1 MRFRLLILGLIIST
15 AMFSNRT
22 MAQETEAS
30 PLGPGQTSKAIYLGP
45 VVGYNMSMHSV
56 NLASFAEDPLCPFFE
71 NGSSNGFHVGLFYEH
86 ILGSVTSKHSIV
98 GRLLYNALPA
108 YFEKVGDTYPSLV
121 DDGQG
126 GYTTVMSSTEHTV
139 DVSYNLISLNL
150 MYKFNA
156 VAGLVLTVGPV
167 FDFVMSNNLTQKYK
181 IVEPDNV
188 QFKPSDDPNL
198 KYEDNNRTIIVYD
211 GDIGKGQG
219 SSSTRFALKFGL
231 QYEIITGGKVDFIP
245 GFFYN
250 LGLTNATS
258 NENWKVS
265 AIQASVDIRFAIGG

>member
-1 MRFRLLILGLIIST
+1 MRFRLLIFGLLITTI
-15 AMFSNRT
+15 MFSYEAN
-22 MAQETEAS
+22 AQGSEAN
-30 PLGPGQTSKAIYLGP
+30 PLAPGQTSKAIYLGP
-45 VVGYNMSMHSV
+45 VLGYNMSMHSV

-71 NGSSNGFHVGLFYEH
+71 NGSANGFHVGVFYEH
-86 ILGSVTSKHSIV
+86 ILGRVTSKHSIV
-98 GRLLYNALPA
+98 GRLLYNSLPA

-126 GYTTVMSSTEHTV
+126 GYTTVMSSTQHTV
-139 DVSYNLISLNL
+139 DVSYNMISLNI

-156 VAGLVLTVGPV
+156 IAGLVLTVGPDV
-167 FDFVMSNNLTQKYK
+167 DFILSNNLTQKYS

-188 QFKPSDDPNL
+188 QFKPTDDPNL
-198 KYEDNNRTIIVYD
+198 KYIDNNRTIIVYD

-219 SSSTRFALKFGL
+219 SASTRFALKFGV
-231 QYEIITGGKVDFIP
+231 QYEIITGSTIDFIP
-245 GFFYN
+245 GIFYN

-265 AIQASVDIRFAIGG
+265 AFQASIDVRFAIGG